1 MVQFATNL
9 PIVRRSE
16 GNILI
21 DWRTIRT
28 AVALWAVIAVAAASA
43 ADRSPNIVVII
54 ADDLGWGDLSFNGNS
69 HLSTPHIDS
78 LGKQGASFDRF
89 FVQPVCSPTRA
100 EFLTGRYHPR
110 GGVSGVTNG
119 KERLDLDERTIAEV
133 LRDVGYAT
141 GCFGKWHNGSQYPYH
156 PNGRG
161 FEQFYGFTSGHWGD
175 YFDSPLVRNGE
186 SVVGEDY
193 LADDITSSAI
203 RFIRENRQR
212 TPLFCYL
219 AFNTPH
225 SPMQVP
231 DRYWERFQGA
241 ELNQRATRR
250 RQEDI
255 GHTRAALAMCENL
268 DDNVGRVLAALADI
282 GADDDTIVVF
292 FSDNGP
298 NGARFNG
305 GMKGIKGSTD
315 EGGVRSP
322 LFVRW
327 PARIKPRTTVAA
339 IAGAI
344 DLFPTLAALAGI
356 SLDLDRRAD
365 GIDLSPLL
373 VREGQAPPDRTL
385 FQHWAGKTSARSQR
399 FRLDADGHLY
409 DIAGDPAQRRDVSAD
424 FPSETEKLKQAVER
438 WRRDVLA
445 GSTGEDDRPILVGYR
460 ARPRTVLPAQ
470 DGAPLGGVMRSAAAP
485 NCSYFTHWASTSD
498 RMTWE
503 VDVATSGHYEA
514 IIEYTCPAGEEGA
527 TVEVS
532 LGENRWQ
539 GKIDAAFDP
548 PLRGQERDRVP
559 RGSESYVKDFRQLV
573 LGSVLLTAGQGTLE
587 LRATA
592 IPGKQAAD
600 VRAVTLILQ

>member
-1 MVQFATNL
+1 M
-9 PIVRRSE
+9 
-16 GNILI
+16 IL
-21 DWRTIRT
+21 
-28 AVALWAVIAVAAASA
+28 AAAALWTALALPAAIA
-43 ADRSPNIVVII
+43 ADRSPSIVVIV
-54 ADDLGWGDLSFNGNS
+54 ADDLGWGDVSFNGNS
-69 HLSTPHIDS
+69 NLSTPHIDS

-119 KERLDLDERTIAEV
+119 KERLDLDERTIAEA
-133 LRDVGYAT
+133 LRDAGYAT
-141 GCFGKWHNGSQYPYH
+141 GCFGKWHNGAQYPYH

-175 YFDSPLVRNGE
+175 YFDPPLDRNGE
-186 SVVGEDY
+186 SVGGDGY

-203 RFIRENRQR
+203 RFIRENVRR
-212 TPLFCYL
+212 APLFCYL

-231 DRYWERFQGA
+231 NRYWEKFQGA
-241 ELNQRATRR
+241 TLSQRATRL
-250 RQEDI
+250 RQEDVV
-255 GHTRAALAMCENL
+255 HTRVALAMCENL
-268 DDNVGRVLAALADI
+268 DDNVGRVLAALSDVD
-282 GADDDTIVVF
+282 ADDDTIVVF

-344 DLFPTLAALAGI
+344 DLFPTLASLAGV
-356 SLDLDRRAD
+356 SLDLDRPAD
-365 GIDLSPLL
+365 GIDLSPFL
-373 VREGQAPPDRTL
+373 VGKGKGPPDRTL

-399 FRLDADGHLY
+399 FRLDANGHLY
-409 DIAGDPAQRRDVSAD
+409 EIAGDPAQRRDVSAD
-424 FPSETEKLKQAVER
+424 FPAETEKLKQAVEQ
-438 WRRDVLA
+438 WRRDVLPGLA
-445 GSTGEDDRPILVGYR
+445 GDDDRPIPVGYR
-460 ARPRTVLPAQ
+460 ARPRAVLPAQ
-470 DGAPLGGVMRSAAAP
+470 DGVPFGGVTRSAAAP
-485 NCSYFTHWASTSD
+485 NCSYFTHWTSTED
-498 RMTWE
+498 RMSWNVE
-503 VDVATSGHYEA
+503 IATSGHYEA

-527 TVEVS
+527 TVELS
-532 LGENRWQ
+532 LGESRWQ
-539 GKIDAAFDP
+539 ATIDAPYNP
-548 PLRGQERDRVP
+548 PLRGQEHDRVP
-559 RGSESYVKDFRQLV
+559 RGSESYVKDFRQLA

-587 LRATA
+587 LRATD

-600 VRAVTLILQ
+600 VQAVTLILQ